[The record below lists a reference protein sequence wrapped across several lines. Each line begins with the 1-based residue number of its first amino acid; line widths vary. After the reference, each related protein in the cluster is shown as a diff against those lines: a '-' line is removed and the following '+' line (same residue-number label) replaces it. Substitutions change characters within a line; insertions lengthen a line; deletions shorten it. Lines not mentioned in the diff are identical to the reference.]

1 MDSILDFF
9 EDLVGDS
16 FVIVILAIVLAII
29 VAIGLFFLFRAIT
42 CWYFK
47 INKHVKALN
56 AINTNLER
64 IAIALEQNKVVVP
77 QHTVSAQAPVFP
89 AVAPIP
95 VPAPVKASTPAV
107 EPAPVVAVDPAPV
120 EGPASA
126 PVIATERKC
135 ASCGTTLKE
144 GTVFCVNCGAKAE
157 PEA

>member
-1 MDSILDFF
+1 MNSILDFI

-47 INKHVKALN
+47 INKHVKTLN

-77 QHTVSAQAPVFP
+77 QQPVSAPASVSP

-95 VPAPVKASTPAV
+95 VPTPIKTSAP
-107 EPAPVVAVDPAPV
+107 AVDPAPV
-120 EGPASA
+120 EVAASA
-126 PVIATERKC
+126 PVVATERKC
-135 ASCGTTLKE
+135 ASCGSLLKE